1 MSQPLSASGVLPN
14 CVLCKDAI
22 LESGSMYIP
31 PCGHPLHS
39 SCLAKIPSNNLV
51 CPVCDGKL
59 KAIHPQR
66 PSTTGNVNTQPPP
79 TIVTRARAQVQRALE
94 YDNNRS
100 NSVPPTDTNISF
112 MSTSSP
118 QGQRDQLQS
127 IVSAAVKAQ
136 QAEMLSTLSQHLTKL
151 IETNIEAGFQRL
163 NLSTQSPINTPTSRQ
178 PSVSNQNPQILTL
191 PAVEQ
196 QTLEQLL
203 GLPSNRNSSV
213 PNTTISNSSTVNSSL
228 RSDKVGHIIHNWK
241 IRFTGDS
248 KGIPVEN
255 FIYRVEALTKQTLGG
270 NFDILCDHIST
281 LFESKASDW
290 FWRHH
295 KACRRIVWP
304 ELCGAL
310 REQYKD
316 SRTDVDFRE
325 MIRDRKQK
333 PGESFDLF
341 YEAIIDISDRLTIPL
356 AERVLVEIL
365 RRNLLPEIQHELLNL
380 EINSI
385 SQLRDICRK
394 REFFMQDVGK
404 KHGLSKSLIPRRQ
417 VYEMYEDDVETSDE
431 EISAISLVCWN
442 CQKSGHRFQ
451 DCLDERRVFCYGC
464 GAANAYKPTC
474 TNCNGSK
481 NLRSSAPKSA
491 RKQTRSTYTS
501 TD

>member
-1 MSQPLSASGVLPN
+1 MSQPQSASGVLPN

-39 SCLAKIPSNNLV
+39 SCLGKIPKNNLV
-51 CPVCDGKL
+51 CPVCEGKL
-59 KAIHPQR
+59 KATQPQR

-79 TIVTRARAQVQRALE
+79 TIVTRARAQAQRALE

-100 NSVPPTDTNISF
+100 NSVPPTDPNISF

-127 IVSAAVKAQ
+127 IVSAAVSAQ
-136 QAEMLSTLSQHLTKL
+136 QAEMLTTLSQHLTKL
-151 IETNIEAGFQRL
+151 IESNIEAGFQRL
-163 NLSTQSPINTPTSRQ
+163 NLSAQSPGNTPTQIQ

-203 GLPSNRNSSV
+203 GLPANRNPSV
-213 PNTTISNSSTVNSSL
+213 QNTTVSNASTTNSSL

-241 IRFTGDS
+241 IRFTGDC

-270 NFDILCDHIST
+270 NFEVLCDHIST

-290 FWRHH
+290 FWRYH
-295 KACRRIVWP
+295 KAARRIVWSD
-304 ELCGAL
+304 LCSAL

-333 PGESFDLF
+333 PGEGFDLF
-341 YEAIIDISDRLTIPL
+341 YEAIIDISDRLRIPL
-356 AERVLVEIL
+356 PERVLVEIL
-365 RRNLLPEIQHELLNL
+365 RRNLLPEIQHELLQIWKL
-380 EINSI
+380 THF
-385 SQLRDICRK
+385 QLRDVCRK
-394 REFFMQDVGK
+394 REFFMQDCTE
-404 KHGLSKSLIPRRQ
+404 KSNGFSNRLFHAGQVHELRDESTARITTPLLIG
-417 VYEMYEDDVETSDE
+417 
-431 EISAISLVCWN
+431 N
-442 CQKSGHRFQ
+442 
-451 DCLDERRVFCYGC
+451 
-464 GAANAYKPTC
+464 
-474 TNCNGSK
+474 
-481 NLRSSAPKSA
+481 
-491 RKQTRSTYTS
+491 
-501 TD
+501 